1 MTPIKVKM
9 LHYGNEDKGKK
20 ITDLFFKNQ
29 YIDGDKISSFYIE
42 EPLEIQDKLIK
53 CYGVLID
60 GEFFSYKPEQHLYDF
75 LFNRFIDKA
84 LKLK

>member
-9 LHYGNEDKGKK
+9 LHYGNEDEGNES
-20 ITDLFFKNQ
+20 TDFFFKNQ

-42 EPLEIQDKLIK
+42 EAQDVQGELIK
-53 CYGVLID
+53 CYGLLID

-75 LFNRFIDKA
+75 LYRRFIEDA
-84 LKLK
+84 IKLK